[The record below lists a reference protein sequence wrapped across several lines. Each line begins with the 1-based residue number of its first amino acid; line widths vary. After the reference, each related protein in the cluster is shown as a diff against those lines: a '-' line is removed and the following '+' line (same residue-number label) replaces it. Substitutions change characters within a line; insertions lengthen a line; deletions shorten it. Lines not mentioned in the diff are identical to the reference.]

1 MEMIINENSIKFRQN
16 ANQIWYCEGFT
27 INCKSIFDGIAI
39 SQKAI
44 QEINGTLVALNETE
58 KNKEKTK
65 TK

>member
-1 MEMIINENSIKFRQN
+1 MEVMIKENKVEFKQN
-16 ANQIWYCEGFT
+16 AKGFWYCDGIT
-27 INCKSIFDGIAI
+27 IYCESIFDGIAI